1 MKPTLFF
8 VLLIISLHSFSQ
20 VQKYSKVKIFAN
32 DEELEVLAKT
42 GIAVDN
48 GELKKGIF
56 LITDLSENEINLLD
70 SKNFKYEILIDD
82 VSKFYEERNAAFKD
96 LKVDRTPGQEYP
108 VPEDWDY
115 GSMGGFCTL
124 SETLD
129 HLDNMRSQYPDLITE
144 KAQIGNLT
152 SIEGRPIYF
161 VKISDNANINE
172 DEPEVLYTALHH
184 AREPISVQQMLFYMY
199 YLLENYDTDSDIQ
212 NLVDNTEMY
221 FVPCINPDGYV
232 YNETTNPNGG
242 GMWRKNRRDNGGGSF
257 GVDPNR
263 NYGYMWGYDNNGSS
277 PDPWSET
284 YRGTAPFS
292 EPENQTIRDFCNE
305 HEFKIALNYH
315 SYGNLLLSPWG
326 YIEDLCPDHDIFM
339 SFAEMM
345 TQDNNYTYGPGS
357 TTIYPT
363 NGSSDDWM
371 YGEQDEKPKILSYTP
386 EVGSGNDGFWPPISR
401 IIPLC
406 QENMLQNILAARLAG
421 KYADIDDT
429 SPLTTGDFT
438 GFFSF
443 SIQRLG
449 LIDSTDFTVSIQ
461 PLGTEITEIGEPVVF
476 SNLELLEN
484 DDDSISYSLDPSI
497 QIGQEIKYLLSVDN
511 DDFIVSDTI
520 TKIFGEAVIIF
531 EDDGNTITNWSGGW
545 GISNDQYHS
554 PTGSITDSPYGNYNN
569 NQTNST
575 TLTQEIDLTNSVF
588 AVLNFWAIWEIEAG
602 WDYVQVKI
610 STNGGSSWEPLSGK
624 YTKPGNNNQASG
636 EPLYDGFQTSWVK
649 EEMNLQDYL
658 GETVKFRFTLKS
670 DTWVTENGFHFDD
683 LTVSVIDVFTSVDD
697 LSGAP
702 DITISNPIPNPANS
716 TVRFNYLIP
725 EKMDYAKLAIYNSA
739 GQQTGVYDLKKN
751 HNNIIISVADWNP
764 GIYYYS
770 IISSESRIKTKKL
783 IVI

>member
-1 MKPTLFF
+1 
-8 VLLIISLHSFSQ
+8 
-20 VQKYSKVKIFAN
+20 
-32 DEELEVLAKT
+32 
-42 GIAVDN
+42 
-48 GELKKGIF
+48 
-56 LITDLSENEINLLD
+56 
-70 SKNFKYEILIDD
+70 
-82 VSKFYEERNAAFKD
+82 
-96 LKVDRTPGQEYP
+96 
-108 VPEDWDY
+108 
-115 GSMGGFCTL
+115 
-124 SETLD
+124 
-129 HLDNMRSQYPDLITE
+129 
-144 KAQIGNLT
+144 
-152 SIEGRPIYF
+152 
-161 VKISDNANINE
+161 
-172 DEPEVLYTALHH
+172 
-184 AREPISVQQMLFYMY
+184 
-199 YLLENYDTDSDIQ
+199 
-212 NLVDNTEMY
+212 
-221 FVPCINPDGYV
+221 
-232 YNETTNPNGG
+232 
-242 GMWRKNRRDNGGGSF
+242 
-257 GVDPNR
+257 
-263 NYGYMWGYDNNGSS
+263 
-277 PDPWSET
+277 
-284 YRGTAPFS
+284 
-292 EPENQTIRDFCNE
+292 
-305 HEFKIALNYH
+305 
-315 SYGNLLLSPWG
+315 
-326 YIEDLCPDHDIFM
+326 
-339 SFAEMM
+339 
-345 TQDNNYTYGPGS
+345 
-357 TTIYPT
+357 
-363 NGSSDDWM
+363 M

-386 EVGSGNDGFWPPISR
+386 EVGSGNDGFWPPIPR

-421 KYADIDDT
+421 KYADVDDT
-429 SPLTTGDFT
+429 SPLTTSDLT

-697 LSGAP
+697 LSGTP

-725 EKMDYAKLAIYNSA
+725 EKMDDAKLAIYNSA